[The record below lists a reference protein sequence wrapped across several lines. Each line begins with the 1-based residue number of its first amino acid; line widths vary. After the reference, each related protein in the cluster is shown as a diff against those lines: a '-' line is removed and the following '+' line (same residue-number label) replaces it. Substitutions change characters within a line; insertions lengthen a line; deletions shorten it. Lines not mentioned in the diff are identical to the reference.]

1 MFYTSSMYFDPDKAP
16 ETDGGDADPQG
27 ISQHEAVAAA
37 RAAAAFSAPDTLD
50 HVVEIADMMTMHAA
64 QRLIGIDLARRE
76 ALADAA
82 RQGRGLV
89 EVAERSVRLEIAAA
103 LRITEHAA
111 DALLSLGEAL
121 VHRYPAVLDSFAV
134 AGMTERHAQLLVDA
148 LDCVEPEFRDRI
160 VGPGIVLAESQPVGT
175 FRRKLR
181 SLVESVRAATLEERH
196 TAALDRRRVIVEPA
210 EDGMAW
216 LSALIPAVEAH
227 AAMGRVTTIAKVLGG
242 RDEETRS
249 LDQLRADVF
258 ADLLIDG
265 ETGSH
270 PPEAQGIRA
279 TVAVTIPVLT
289 LLASDTPGSAGARGT
304 AGTPGAAGAA
314 GGRGA
319 AGTPGAAGGGGDQ
332 PTVEGIGPISLS
344 RARELCGGAE
354 GWMRILTHP
363 ETGMVLSVGRE
374 QYRPP
379 PGLRRLVRWRA
390 DRCMA
395 PGCGV
400 PASRCEIDHT
410 IAWQD
415 GGTTALDNHA
425 PLCKGH
431 HIVKHHGGW
440 RVTQIDGSGGALQWE
455 SPTGRRYIVQPERR
469 VPVFH
474 AQTEND
480 APF

>member
-1 MFYTSSMYFDPDKAP
+1 MFFDPEMEPAADH
-16 ETDGGDADPQG
+16 DGGPDDLVRG
-27 ISQHEAVAAA
+27 DIEGDAA
-37 RAAAAFSAPDTLD
+37 RAAAAFDAPDTLD

-76 ALADAA
+76 ALSDAA
-82 RQGRGLV
+82 RHGRELTNV
-89 EVAERSVRLEIAAA
+89 IERSVRLEVASA

-111 DALLSLGEAL
+111 NALIVLAEAL
-121 VHRYPAVLDSFAV
+121 VHRYPSVLHSFSV
-134 AGMTERHAQLLVDA
+134 AGMTERHAELLVEA
-148 LDCVEPEFRDRI
+148 LDCVEPDVRDRVI
-160 VGPGIVLAESQPVGT
+160 GPAIELAESQPVGA
-175 FRRKLR
+175 FRRGLR
-181 SLVESVRAATLEERH
+181 RLVEDARMETLVERH
-196 TAALDRRRVIVEPA
+196 ETALRRRRVIVEPA

-216 LSALIPAVEAH
+216 LSALLPAVEAH
-227 AAMGRVTTIAKVLGG
+227 AIHGRVTAMAKVLASP
-242 RDEETRS
+242 DEETRT
-249 LDQLRADVF
+249 LDQLRADAI

-270 PPEAQGIRA
+270 PPEARGIRA
-279 TVAVTIPVLT
+279 TVVVTVPALS
-289 LLASDTPGSAGARGT
+289 LLDRSETGRD
-304 AGTPGAAGAA
+304 AAM
-314 GGRGA
+314 
-319 AGTPGAAGGGGDQ
+319 
-332 PTVEGIGPISLS
+332 VEGLGPISS
-344 RARELCGGAE
+344 TRARELCGGAD
-354 GWMRILTHP
+354 GWTRILTHP

-379 PGLRRLVRWRA
+379 PALRRLVRWRA

-415 GGTTALDNHA
+415 GGETSLENHA

-440 RVTQIDGSGGALQWE
+440 CVTQIPGSGGAIEWV
-455 SPTGRRYIVQPERR
+455 SPTGRRYVVEPERR
-469 VPVFH
+469 VPVFR
-474 AQTEND
+474 AQAESD